1 MGHWL
6 RVLEAMLLLLLARA
20 LVRLVPMRHWRASL
34 GPIVPPAAAEL
45 TFKLKQDPRELG
57 ACAAAVHPVRAAH
70 RRALVHLPGHFK
82 CLPQAMALQWMLRR
96 RKVPSVLTIAALPAH
111 LRASPDDLHAWVEAA
126 GVIQIG
132 QSDLPYRP
140 LLQLGSTTVQV
151 QQ

>member
-20 LVRLVPMRHWRASL
+20 LVRLVPMHHWRPSL
-34 GPIVPPAAAEL
+34 GPIVPPAAEL
-45 TFKLKQDPRELG
+45 TFQLKQGSSGPG
-57 ACAAAVHPVRAAH
+57 TGAAAVQPLRAAH

-96 RKVPSVLTIAALPAH
+96 RGVPSMLTIAALPGH
-111 LRASPDDLHAWVEAA
+111 LRTNPNDLHAWVEAA
-126 GVIQIG
+126 GAIQIG

-140 LLQLGSTTVQV
+140 LLQLGSVAVQV